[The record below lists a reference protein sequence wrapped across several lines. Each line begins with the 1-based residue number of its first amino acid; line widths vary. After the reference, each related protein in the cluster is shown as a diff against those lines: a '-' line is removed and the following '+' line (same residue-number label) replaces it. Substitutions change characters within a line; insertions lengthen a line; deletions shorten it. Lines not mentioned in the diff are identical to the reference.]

1 MMYQMTKDN
10 ETTPI
15 FRDKISIVSKEGKRK
30 WIHPRKPKGKLY
42 NLRTW
47 FSVFLL
53 AILFGTPLIKY
64 DGHPLFLFN
73 FIERKF
79 VLFGFAFVPQD
90 FYLFGLAMISIIVF
104 VILFTVIFGRLFC
117 GWACPQTV
125 FLEMVFRKI
134 EYWIEGDAGKQR
146 KLNSDPWT
154 GSKIFKKFSKWGIFY
169 FISFLIGNT
178 FLAYIIGIDELLK
191 IVTDNPSNHLSG
203 LFLILLFTSA
213 FYFVFAY
220 FREYACI
227 YVCPYGRL
235 QGVLLDK
242 NSIVIAYDYKRGEPR
257 GKIKKNEER
266 NSGDCI
272 DCKMCVDV
280 CPTGIDIRNGTQ
292 LECVNCTACIDSCN
306 TVMDKINKP
315 RGLIRYDSAVGIETG
330 KKFKV
335 TTREIG
341 YSVVLL
347 VLIALQI
354 ILFANRKE
362 IDVTLL
368 RTPGLLYQEQPDNR
382 ITNLYNINLANKTL
396 NEVPITLKLQ
406 GLDGEIKMIGN
417 DFNLAPAGIIE
428 GKFIVYVERDKI
440 KMMNTPFTVQI
451 YAGDKLLNELESSFN
466 APVTNIK

>member
-1 MMYQMTKDN
+1 MTEDN
-10 ETTPI
+10 TKQI
-15 FRDKISIVSKEGKRK
+15 YRDKISIVSKEGKRK
-30 WIHPRKPKGKLY
+30 WIHPRKPNGKLY

-47 FSVFLL
+47 FSVLLL

-73 FIERKF
+73 FVERKF

-134 EYWIEGDAGKQR
+134 EYWIEGDSLKQK
-146 KLNSDPWT
+146 KLNSEPWT
-154 GSKIFKKFSKWGIFY
+154 GNKIFKKFSKWGIFY
-169 FISFLIGNT
+169 AISFLIGNT
-178 FLAYIIGIDELLK
+178 FLAYIIGIDDLKK

-257 GKIKKNEER
+257 GKIRKNEER

-306 TVMDKINKP
+306 NVMERIGKP
-315 RGLIRYDSAVGIETG
+315 KGLIRYDSAAGIETG

-335 TTREIG
+335 TPREIG
-341 YSVVLL
+341 YSIVLL
-347 VLIALQI
+347 VLIVLQI
-354 ILFANRKE
+354 ILFSNRKE
-362 IDVTLL
+362 IDATIL
-368 RTPGLLYQEQPDNR
+368 RTPGLLFQEQPDGR

-396 NEVPITLKLQ
+396 KEVPITLKLN
-406 GLDGEIKMIGN
+406 GIDGEVKMIGN
-417 DFNLAPAGIIE
+417 DFNLTPAGIIE
-428 GKFIVYVERDKI
+428 GKFIVYVQRDKI
-440 KMMNTPFTVQI
+440 KMMNTPFTIQV

-466 APVTNIK
+466 GPVTNNK

>member
-1 MMYQMTKDN
+1 MTKDN

>member
-1 MMYQMTKDN
+1 MVQEN
-10 ETTPI
+10 ENNQI

-30 WIHPRKPKGKLY
+30 WIYPRKPKGKLY

-47 FSVFLL
+47 FSVLLL
-53 AILFGTPLIKY
+53 AILFGTPFMKY
-64 DGHPLFLFN
+64 DGHPIFLFN
-73 FIERKF
+73 FVERKF
-79 VLFGFAFVPQD
+79 ILFGVPFVPQD

-134 EYWIEGDAGKQR
+134 EYWIEGDANKQR
-146 KLNSDPWT
+146 KLNSEPWT
-154 GSKIFKKFSKWGIFY
+154 GGKILKKFSKWGIFY
-169 FISFLIGNT
+169 ALSFIIGNT
-178 FLAYIIGIDELLK
+178 FLAYIIGIDELFHIIK
-191 IVTDNPSNHLSG
+191 DDPRNHISG
-203 LFLILLFTSA
+203 LFLILLFSSA

-257 GKIKKNEER
+257 GKIVKAEER
-266 NSGDCI
+266 ISGDCI

-306 TVMDKINKP
+306 IVMDKINKP

-335 TTREIG
+335 TPREIG
-341 YSVVLL
+341 YSIVLL
-347 VLIALQI
+347 VLIAVQI

-362 IDVTLL
+362 VDVNIL
-368 RTPGLLYQEQPDNR
+368 RTPGLLFQEQPDNR

-396 NEVPITLKLQ
+396 KEVPVTLKLK
-406 GLDGEIKMIGN
+406 GLDGEIKMIGS
-417 DFNLAPAGIIE
+417 DFKLEPAGIIE
-428 GKFIVYVERDKI
+428 GKFLIYVARDKI
-440 KMMNTPFTVQI
+440 KMMNTPFKVQVF
-451 YAGDKLLNELESSFN
+451 AGDKLLNELESSFN
-466 APVTNIK
+466 GPVTNIK

>member
-1 MMYQMTKDN
+1 MKYQMTEDN
-10 ETTPI
+10 GTTQI

-47 FSVFLL
+47 FSVLL
-53 AILFGTPLIKY
+53 LTILFGTPFIKY

-73 FIERKF
+73 FVERKF
-79 VLFGFAFVPQD
+79 ILFGFAFVPQD

-154 GSKIFKKFSKWGIFY
+154 GSKIVKKFSKWGIFY

-178 FLAYIIGIDELLK
+178 FLAYIIGTDELFHIIK
-191 IVTDNPSNHLSG
+191 DDPKNHLTG

-257 GKIKKNEER
+257 GKINKAEER
-266 NSGDCI
+266 NLGDCI

-306 TVMDKINKP
+306 NVMDKINKP

-335 TTREIG
+335 TPREIG
-341 YSVVLL
+341 YSIVLL
-347 VLIALQI
+347 VLIALQV

-362 IDVTLL
+362 IEVTLL

-382 ITNLYNINLANKTL
+382 ITNLYNITLANKTL
-396 NEVPITLKLQ
+396 NEVPITLKLK
-406 GLDGEIKMIGN
+406 GLDGEIKMIGS

-428 GKFIVYVERDKI
+428 GKFIVYVTRDKI
-440 KMMNTPFTVQI
+440 KIMNTPFTVQV

-466 APVTNIK
+466 GPITNTK

>member
-1 MMYQMTKDN
+1 MNIEDN
-10 ETTPI
+10 INKQI
-15 FRDKISIVSKEGKRK
+15 FRDKISIINKDGKRK
-30 WIHPRKPKGKLY
+30 WIHPKKPNGKLY

-47 FSVFLL
+47 FSVLLL
-53 AILFGTPLIKY
+53 AILFGTPFMKY
-64 DGHPLFLFN
+64 DEHPVFLFN

-79 VLFGFAFVPQD
+79 VLFGVPFVPQD

-134 EYWIEGDAGKQR
+134 EFWIEGDANKQR
-146 KLNSDPWT
+146 KLNADSWT
-154 GSKIFKKFSKWGIFY
+154 GNKIFKKFSKWGIFY
-169 FISFLIGNT
+169 AISFLIGNA
-178 FLAYIIGIDELLK
+178 FLAYIIGIEELQK
-191 IVTDNPSNHLSG
+191 IVTDNPANHLSG

-257 GKIKKNEER
+257 GKIRKDEER

-306 TVMDKINKP
+306 NVMDRIGKP
-315 RGLIRYDSAVGIETG
+315 KGLIRYDSAIGIETG

-335 TTREIG
+335 TPREIG
-341 YSVVLL
+341 YSIVLVVLII
-347 VLIALQI
+347 VQI
-354 ILFANRKE
+354 ILFANRKD
-362 IDVTLL
+362 IDVTIL
-368 RTPGLLYQEQPDNR
+368 RTPGLLFQEQPDNR
-382 ITNLYNINLANKTL
+382 ITNLYNITLANKTL
-396 NEVPITLKLQ
+396 KEVPVTLKLQ
-406 GLDGEIKMIGN
+406 GLYGEIKMIGS
-417 DFNLAPAGIIE
+417 DFNLEPAGIIE
-428 GKFIVYVERDKI
+428 GKFIVYVSRDKI
-440 KMMNTPFTVQI
+440 KMMNTPFMVQV
-451 YAGDKLLNELESSFN
+451 YAGNKLVDELESSFN
-466 APVTNIK
+466 GPVKSTK

>member
-1 MMYQMTKDN
+1 MVQEN
-10 ETTPI
+10 ENNQI

-30 WIHPRKPKGKLY
+30 WIYPRKPKGKLY

-47 FSVFLL
+47 FSVLLL
-53 AILFGTPLIKY
+53 AILFGTPFMKY
-64 DGHPLFLFN
+64 DGHPIFLFN
-73 FIERKF
+73 FVERKF
-79 VLFGFAFVPQD
+79 ILFGVPFVPQD

-134 EYWIEGDAGKQR
+134 EYWIEGDASKQR

-154 GSKIFKKFSKWGIFY
+154 AGKVVKKFSKWGIFY
-169 FISFLIGNT
+169 ALSFIIGNT
-178 FLAYIIGIDELLK
+178 FLAYIIGIDELFHIIK
-191 IVTDNPSNHLSG
+191 DDPKNHITG
-203 LFLILLFTSA
+203 LFLILLFSSA

-242 NSIVIAYDYKRGEPR
+242 NSIVIAYDYIRGEPR
-257 GKIKKNEER
+257 GKIVKAEER
-266 NSGDCI
+266 TSGDCI

-306 TVMDKINKP
+306 IVMDKINKP

-335 TTREIG
+335 TPREIG
-341 YSVVLL
+341 YSIVLL
-347 VLIALQI
+347 VLIVVQI
-354 ILFANRKE
+354 ILFTNRK
-362 IDVTLL
+362 DVDVNIL
-368 RTPGLLYQEQPDNR
+368 RTPGLLFQEQPDNR

-396 NEVPITLKLQ
+396 KEVPVTLKLK
-406 GLDGEIKMIGN
+406 GLDGEIKMIGS
-417 DFNLAPAGIIE
+417 DFELEPAGIIE
-428 GKFIVYVERDKI
+428 GKFIIYVQRDKI
-440 KMMNTPFTVQI
+440 KMMNTPFTVQVF
-451 YAGDKLLNELESSFN
+451 AGDKLLNELESSFN
-466 APVTNIK
+466 GPLSNIK